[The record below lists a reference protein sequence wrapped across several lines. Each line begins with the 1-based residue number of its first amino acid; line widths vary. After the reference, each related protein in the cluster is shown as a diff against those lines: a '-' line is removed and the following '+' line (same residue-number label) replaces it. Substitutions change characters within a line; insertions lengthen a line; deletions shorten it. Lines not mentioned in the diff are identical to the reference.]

1 MSLNDVM
8 TRGIGGLHS
17 PSIRAATIRH
27 APLHAK
33 LLTRKEK
40 GREGGREGEV
50 MDSSKGGTLRL
61 YIDQLKLMLQ
71 VA

>member
-17 PSIRAATIRH
+17 PSIRVATIRH

-40 GREGGREGEV
+40 GREEEERRGKGGREGGREGV
-50 MDSSKGGTLRL
+50 MDLSKEG
-61 YIDQLKLMLQ
+61 
-71 VA
+71 VAV